1 MFSHS
6 SIAISIAS
14 LLAMPTAFAQTQT
27 TDHSE
32 MERITVTST
41 RMEKPV
47 SSIPSMVTIIDKVQ
61 LQQQLSITNDLS
73 SILGNLAPG
82 FSPSRQK
89 MSSTGETLRGRKP
102 LIMIDG
108 VPQSNP
114 LRDGGRSGKTIDPA
128 MIERIEIIH
137 GANAMHGMG
146 AQGGIINYITKKPV
160 GETEQHIS
168 FDMSAPT
175 NGTSDGLSYGTNYSF
190 GAAGKSTDVIGSL
203 SYRNEGVYFD
213 TNGNPVGVDTTQGE
227 TSDSQSF
234 SGFIKAGKD
243 FEQSRLQLMANNYRV
258 ENNGDW
264 MPVIGDKDNDIPTG
278 AIKEAQPW
286 EAANNEVTTISLD
299 YSHQDILGQQL
310 HLQVFY
316 QQFKGTYGAGCF
328 ATFYNPEFENS
339 DQVIQCG
346 IGTNNESLYYEQSV
360 NHSNKLGIKLSMVNS
375 NLLDS
380 GAKLAYGIDLF
391 RDTTKQDL
399 LKTGYAWVPESTYD
413 NIAPYLQTDYE
424 LIDGMVVTAGL
435 RYEQAKLNVDDYRTL
450 WGQGYVDIKGGSPDF
465 NQTLVNAGISYQI
478 NNNWRVFTS
487 FSQGF
492 GMPDIGRVLRNGG
505 NFVQTPSIDA
515 NINLTPIV
523 TDNVDVGFDY
533 QGEDFIVK
541 MAYFVSQADFGARL
555 QRNSDGIYEVKRE
568 ENQIKGLETS
578 ATWYVS
584 NNDDVGVNLALSEG
598 RYDSNNDGDLDTDL
612 DGSNIS
618 PDRFNIFWQHV
629 FDNDMVMRWQA
640 NILLDRD
647 FKDDNDV
654 ITSSFDGYTT
664 LDASFSSPVGSG
676 QLNLGVQNITNTDY
690 YNYYSQ
696 TVGNDSRYFKG
707 RGALATISYSMQF

>member
-1 MFSHS
+1 M
-6 SIAISIAS
+6 
-14 LLAMPTAFAQTQT
+14 
-27 TDHSE
+27 
-32 MERITVTST
+32 
-41 RMEKPV
+41 
-47 SSIPSMVTIIDKVQ
+47 
-61 LQQQLSITNDLS
+61 
-73 SILGNLAPG
+73 
-82 FSPSRQK
+82 
-89 MSSTGETLRGRKP
+89 
-102 LIMIDG
+102 
-108 VPQSNP
+108 
-114 LRDGGRSGKTIDPA
+114 
-128 MIERIEIIH
+128 
-137 GANAMHGMG
+137 
-146 AQGGIINYITKKPV
+146 
-160 GETEQHIS
+160 
-168 FDMSAPT
+168 
-175 NGTSDGLSYGTNYSF
+175 
-190 GAAGKSTDVIGSL
+190 
-203 SYRNEGVYFD
+203 
-213 TNGNPVGVDTTQGE
+213 
-227 TSDSQSF
+227 
-234 SGFIKAGKD
+234 
-243 FEQSRLQLMANNYRV
+243 
-258 ENNGDW
+258 
-264 MPVIGDKDNDIPTG
+264 
-278 AIKEAQPW
+278 
-286 EAANNEVTTISLD
+286 
-299 YSHQDILGQQL
+299 
-310 HLQVFY
+310 
-316 QQFKGTYGAGCF
+316 
-328 ATFYNPEFENS
+328 
-339 DQVIQCG
+339 
-346 IGTNNESLYYEQSV
+346 
-360 NHSNKLGIKLSMVNS
+360 
-375 NLLDS
+375 
-380 GAKLAYGIDLF
+380 
-391 RDTTKQDL
+391 
-399 LKTGYAWVPESTYD
+399 
-413 NIAPYLQTDYE
+413 
-424 LIDGMVVTAGL
+424 
-435 RYEQAKLNVDDYRTL
+435 
-450 WGQGYVDIKGGSPDF
+450 
-465 NQTLVNAGISYQI
+465 
-478 NNNWRVFTS
+478 
-487 FSQGF
+487 
-492 GMPDIGRVLRNGG
+492 RNGG